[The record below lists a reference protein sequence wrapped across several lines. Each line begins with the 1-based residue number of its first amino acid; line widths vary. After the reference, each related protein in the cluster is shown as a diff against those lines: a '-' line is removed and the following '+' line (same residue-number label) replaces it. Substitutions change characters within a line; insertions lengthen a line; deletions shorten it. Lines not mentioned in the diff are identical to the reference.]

1 MADKRLIG
9 EDASLSKFVEG
20 TLMEGDGGAIITVTG
35 TIYKIAAIAETD
47 SALPT
52 DFVVGDYYYEPD
64 SIVLAVGDNVYP
76 IEETVVT
83 YCKSWAMT
91 VSSDET
97 ETTVLKDTVKK
108 YRKGKTDVS
117 GTITGIMTTDD
128 LKTAGS
134 ITNRFFKVITVT
146 SGVALTN
153 ADIHGIDKSDYFIK
167 AYLNDS
173 DISGDTQAFLLA
185 QIELLG
191 SNLGAEMGSA
201 QEWSSDIRMVGN
213 DPVLYTVVNE

>member
-20 TLMEGDGGAIITVTG
+20 TLMEGDASTIITVKG

-47 SALPT
+47 SAFPT

-64 SIVLAVGDNVYP
+64 TITLAVGDNVYP

-97 ETTVLKDTVKK
+97 ETTVLRDTVKK

-128 LKTAGS
+128 LKTAGA